1 MRGSCEGLYNSLEVE
16 GGGVTQRDAEDP
28 QPPPPEPPADEPYEP
43 PQLKKYGSLA
53 ELTRSGTGT
62 RMEGGKGPPRDFA

>member
-1 MRGSCEGLYNSLEVE
+1 ME
-16 GGGVTQRDAEDP
+16 RDREDEA
-28 QPPPPEPPADEPYEP
+28 QPPPDEPQEDVKDAYEP

-53 ELTRSGTGT
+53 DLTRSGTGT

>member
-1 MRGSCEGLYNSLEVE
+1 
-16 GGGVTQRDAEDP
+16 VTKPDAEDP
-28 QPPPPEPPADEPYEP
+28 QPQPTEPSPAETYEP

-62 RMEGGKGPPRDFA
+62 QMEGGKGPPRDFA

>member
-1 MRGSCEGLYNSLEVE
+1 MNEEQTPPDPALSERDDRDKSLE
-16 GGGVTQRDAEDP
+16 
-28 QPPPPEPPADEPYEP
+28 YEP

-62 RMEGGKGPPRDFA
+62 QMEAGKGPPRDFA

>member
-1 MRGSCEGLYNSLEVE
+1 MNE
-16 GGGVTQRDAEDP
+16 
-28 QPPPPEPPADEPYEP
+28 PADNGDRDNRPEEDVLPESYEP